1 MNIKTNNNN
10 TFNLAVFVRC
20 TFQVRNQSKNVY
32 EKFTACEQ
40 SKTESYSW
48 FSIHIVSC
56 DTKHRYAFRMS
67 QVLVG
72 VVKMIVAQRFSE
84 RISLKCYMFD
94 RAVSCTQNLGG
105 GGWGYLS
112 SLPDNSYDPANSY
125 CIVLTKL
132 LFNELPIQNLGRH
145 LPDAGYSP
153 V

>member
-1 MNIKTNNNN
+1 MNVAEVFFLRQLWSGDDEFGNYSIIKMNIKTNNNN
-10 TFNLAVFVRC
+10 TFNLAAFVRC

-84 RISLKCYMFD
+84 RISLKFIC
-94 RAVSCTQNLGG
+94 
-105 GGWGYLS
+105 
-112 SLPDNSYDPANSY
+112 
-125 CIVLTKL
+125 LT
-132 LFNELPIQNLGRH
+132 EP
-145 LPDAGYSP
+145 
-153 V
+153 